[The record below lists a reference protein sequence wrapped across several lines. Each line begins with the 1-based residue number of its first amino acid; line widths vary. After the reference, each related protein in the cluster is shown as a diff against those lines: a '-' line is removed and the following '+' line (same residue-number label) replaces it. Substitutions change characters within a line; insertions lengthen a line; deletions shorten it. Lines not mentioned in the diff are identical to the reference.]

1 MELPVSSPQ
10 LPVLE
15 LRDIWSGYG
24 DVMALRGISV
34 EFFPGEVHALIGEHG
49 AGKSTMA
56 SVISGLVRPRSGRIL
71 MNGTTQPG
79 YNLRMAKRLGVRM
92 VYQQHQIVEN
102 VTVADNIFHMQEGTL
117 AGFWFSR
124 RRKESEIAEYL
135 AGRGFPLAPRT
146 LGRYLTPSDKTVVDI
161 LKNLLTTPQ
170 VLILDEALE
179 RLSNESLQR
188 VRAILKELKASGTA
202 IVIVTHRIDDVY
214 SLADRVTVLK
224 DGMRLLTT
232 SIDNISK
239 INLIRVAYT
248 QFDGKTSPEDVDRE
262 FRQYLRFNDAIL
274 QRLPVN
280 IVVVDPTLE
289 VKLVNESCRRSF
301 QLRYTQVTD
310 LSLRDILQG
319 NANSIEAIE
328 GTIRSEQPGTFY
340 NIILGTDPD
349 RQVYNI
355 KTSPIRDNDTV
366 IGTVVIIEDVT
377 EFEVPQNQLILSE
390 KLASVGLLAA
400 GVAHEIN
407 NPLEIISNHLSYMR
421 FKSNDAAVVTDGV
434 DKIKTE
440 INDISGIVSN
450 LVTFSDAKT
459 PQIEGVDINKVIEE
473 LISLLRFN
481 VEYHHVQISFRN
493 REEELLFRGVR
504 EQMKQVIL
512 NLMKNSL
519 EAMPDGGDI
528 IITTY
533 LDSEHRQVVVE
544 FEDTGPGIAA
554 DDPNTVF
561 TPFFSTRTD
570 RPTSMGLGLSI
581 SYRTVSRVGGT
592 MHVRNLPDRGCRFTI
607 RLPEYC

>member
-1 MELPVSSPQ
+1 
-10 LPVLE
+10 
-15 LRDIWSGYG
+15 
-24 DVMALRGISV
+24 MALRGISV
-34 EFFPGEVHALIGEHG
+34 EVFPREVHALIGEHG
-49 AGKSTMA
+49 AGKSTLA
-56 SVISGLVRPRSGRIL
+56 SVMSGLVRPRSGKIVI
-71 MNGTTQPG
+71 NGHIQSG
-79 YNLRMAKRLGVRM
+79 YGLRAAKRLGVRM

-102 VTVADNIFHMQEGTL
+102 VTVADNIFHMQEGRA

-124 RRKESEIAEYL
+124 RRKEAESEEYL
-135 AGRGFPLAPRT
+135 AERGFPIAPRT
-146 LGRYLTPSDKTVVDI
+146 LGRHLTPSDKTVVDI
-161 LKNLLTTPQ
+161 LKNLLTEPR

-179 RLSNESLQR
+179 RLSNESLLR
-188 VRAILKELKASGTA
+188 VRAILKKLKESGAA

-248 QFDGKTSPEDVDRE
+248 QFDGKANPQEVDRE

-280 IVVVDPTLE
+280 IVVVDPSLE

-310 LSLRDILQG
+310 LTLRDILRG
-319 NANSIEAIE
+319 NTASIETIE
-328 GTIRSEQPGTFY
+328 ATIRAEQPGTFY
-340 NIILGTDPD
+340 NIVLGTDPD

-355 KTSPIRDNDTV
+355 KTSPIRDSDTV

-377 EFEVPQNQLILSE
+377 EFEELQNQLIMSE

-421 FKSNDAAVVTDGV
+421 FRNDDSTVIAEGI

-440 INDISGIVSN
+440 IHDISGIVSN

-459 PQIEGVDINKVIEE
+459 PQIEPVDINKVIEE

-481 VEYHHVQISFRN
+481 VEYHHIRIVFRHDTT
-493 REEELLFRGVR
+493 ELLFRGVR

-519 EAMPDGGDI
+519 EAMPDGGEI
-528 IITTY
+528 IIATHH
-533 LDSEHRQVVVE
+533 DSKNRQVVVE

-554 DDPNTVF
+554 EDPNTVF

-592 MHVRNLPDRGCRFTI
+592 MQVRNLPQRGCRFTI
-607 RLPEYC
+607 RLPEYRETPEHRETPESP